1 MKVNKLNTESGRT
14 MVEMLGVLAIIG
26 VLSVISI
33 YGYNQAMTK
42 MKANEIANF
51 ASMFYAQAIA
61 TNGGD
66 CTPNITNAQLG
77 MTAEGLAKDLT
88 VQLTSC
94 PGNGTLG
101 TVKINNCPDT
111 KACLAAS
118 HMGGSNAFTISYTEA
133 GGANDGNNAGEGG
146 GAGGGE

>member
-33 YGYNQAMTK
+33 YGYRQAMTK

-61 TNGGD
+61 TNGGA
-66 CTPNITNAQLG
+66 CTPNIFSSSGTDGGTPNLG
-77 MTAEGLAKDLT
+77 MTAEGLVEGLVVKMT
-88 VQLTSC
+88 EC
-94 PGNGTLG
+94 PSSDGTTLG
-101 TVKINNCPDT
+101 TVTITHCPDD
-111 KACLAAS
+111 KACAAARV
-118 HMGGSNAFTISYTEA
+118 MGGGHAFTIS
-133 GGANDGNNAGEGG
+133 
-146 GAGGGE
+146 